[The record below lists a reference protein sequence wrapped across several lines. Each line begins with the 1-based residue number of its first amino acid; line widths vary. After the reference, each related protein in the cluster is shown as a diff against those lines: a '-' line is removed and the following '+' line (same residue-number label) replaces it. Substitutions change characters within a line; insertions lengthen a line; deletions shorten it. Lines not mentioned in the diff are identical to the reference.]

1 MELHILLQHSKVSNF
16 TILGRLWLEIA
27 GMPKWKHKNPQSGF
41 LIFILEMLSSW
52 SSVKAIIAR
61 VSIQN
66 YYQYRHV
73 NKPGWKL
80 GFTWSNKEVIWSI
93 SGAIATHQGN
103 CSSFKDEIPHCC
115 IPTPQIVDLMHG
127 GVLTAR
133 AINAQQSSSSFN
145 MVVGNLQ
152 VVQMPINL
160 TLLVPGP
167 GYTCSPLEDT
177 EPTVSLVIGG
187 RREEQVFSNSNS
199 IVLLIQIILGFQ
211 EHGKQH
217 AHILVFWLTKCQYVV
232 FHYQHFITHKSQHAL
247 NAVVDADQQT
257 RKHPS
262 ALGIYLSI
270 FSLNLCTCVCDGH
283 ACSGSSHDSSLETE
297 FMGSSDTVRC
307 SNHMC
312 PLRVHWH
319 IKNNYM
325 DHWRVKLTVTNLNY
339 DRNYTNWNLLVNHPG
354 FGPSATT
361 YSFNSTLLHTAGIP
375 DDVAL
380 FWGIDYYN
388 TDLLNAEKD
397 GVGSVSTE
405 IVLGK
410 DPATFTLHNGWGFPR
425 SIYFGGENC
434 VMPPPHTFPMLPNAA
449 STAPSTTLILIILLL
464 LTF

>member
-1 MELHILLQHSKVSNF
+1 MIRFVLFFNLDQYCYDPLDPNGNVTVAFDILQWTHDGYV
-16 TILGRLWLEIA
+16 
-27 GMPKWKHKNPQSGF
+27 
-41 LIFILEMLSSW
+41 
-52 SSVKAIIAR
+52 AR

-115 IPTPQIVDLMHG
+115 IPTPQIVDLVRG
-127 GVLTAR
+127 GVLAAR
-133 AINAQQSSSSFN
+133 AINAPQSSSSFN

-152 VVQMPINL
+152 VNSLLQMPLNL
-160 TLLVPGP
+160 TLLAPGP
-167 GYTCSPLEDT
+167 GYTCSPMEDT
-177 EPTVSLVIGG
+177 KPTVSLVIGG
-187 RREEQVFSNSNS
+187 KREEQVFRTWKATCTYSSYLANKTPVCCVSLSTFYNP
-199 IVLLIQIILGFQ
+199 QITTCPQCSCG
-211 EHGKQH
+211 
-217 AHILVFWLTKCQYVV
+217 CRP
-232 FHYQHFITHKSQHAL
+232 
-247 NAVVDADQQT
+247 ADKKT
-257 RKHPS
+257 S
-262 ALGIYLSI
+262 
-270 FSLNLCTCVCDGH
+270 TCI
-283 ACSGSSHDSSLETE
+283 SGSSDSSLQTE
-297 FMGSSDTVRC
+297 FMGSTDTVRC

-319 IKNNYM
+319 VKNNYR

-388 TDLLNAEKD
+388 TDLLNADKD

-410 DPATFTLHNGWGFPR
+410 DPAIFTLHNGWGFPR
-425 SIYFGGENC
+425 TIYFGGENC

-449 STAPSTTLILIILLL
+449 STPPSTVATLILLLL

>member
-1 MELHILLQHSKVSNF
+1 MAARIIYLTADCYDPLDPNGNVTVAFDILQWTHDGYV
-16 TILGRLWLEIA
+16 
-27 GMPKWKHKNPQSGF
+27 
-41 LIFILEMLSSW
+41 
-52 SSVKAIIAR
+52 AR

-187 RREEQVFSNSNS
+187 RREEQVFRTWKATCTYSSFLANKMPVCCVSLSTFYNP
-199 IVLLIQIILGFQ
+199 QITACPQCSCG
-211 EHGKQH
+211 
-217 AHILVFWLTKCQYVV
+217 CRP
-232 FHYQHFITHKSQHAL
+232 
-247 NAVVDADQQT
+247 ADKKT
-257 RKHPS
+257 S
-262 ALGIYLSI
+262 FCI
-270 FSLNLCTCVCDGH
+270 
-283 ACSGSSHDSSLETE
+283 SHDSSLETE